1 MSVKR
6 EKVNGIMSEAMHLAR
21 NQQRITNALEMLR
34 KVDGFV
40 EVDVCIPRLE
50 RACAKLNQEIADL
63 FDRYAG
69 EEVKE

>member
-1 MSVKR
+1 MSVKIG
-6 EKVNGIMSEAMHLAR
+6 KVNCIMSEAMYLER
-21 NQQRITNALEMLR
+21 NLQRITNALEMLR

-69 EEVKE
+69 EEAEE